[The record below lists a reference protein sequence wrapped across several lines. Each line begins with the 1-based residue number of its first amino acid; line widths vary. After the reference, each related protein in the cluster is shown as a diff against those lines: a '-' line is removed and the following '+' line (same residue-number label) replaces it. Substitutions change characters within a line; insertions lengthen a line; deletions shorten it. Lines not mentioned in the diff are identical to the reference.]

1 MTQEIIDKL
10 HELEGKREK
19 WVRFK
24 SALKQGKNLAVYD
37 YSLTP
42 SKTVITLGSQS
53 SENWEEFQDYI
64 MKYVDT
70 MINMYDEEIVE
81 L

>member
-1 MTQEIIDKL
+1 MTQETIDKL

-24 SALKQGKNLAVYD
+24 SALKKGRNLAVYD

-53 SENWEEFQDYI
+53 LENWDEFQNYV
-64 MKYVDT
+64 MEYVDS
-70 MINMYDEEIVE
+70 MIYRYDKEIAE

>member
-10 HELEGKREK
+10 HEFEGKREK

-24 SALKQGKNLAVYD
+24 SALKKGKNLAVYD
-37 YSLTP
+37 YSITP
-42 SKTVITLGSQS
+42 SQTVITLGSQS
-53 SENWEEFQDYI
+53 LENWDEFQNYV
-64 MKYVDT
+64 MEYVDS
-70 MINMYDEEIVE
+70 MINMYDEEIAE